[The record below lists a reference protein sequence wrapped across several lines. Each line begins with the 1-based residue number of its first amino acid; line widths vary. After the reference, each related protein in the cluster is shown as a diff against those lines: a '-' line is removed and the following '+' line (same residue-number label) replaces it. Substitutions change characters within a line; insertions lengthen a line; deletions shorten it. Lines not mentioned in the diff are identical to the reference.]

1 MLRQYARCRCGD
13 GKVLHSSSGTSR
25 RCHSIRLLLGHHESE
40 VTVINN
46 LFIPKLGMTMEKGT
60 ISEWVAEDGDQVQ
73 QDQVVLILETE
84 KVAHELVAP
93 SAGILAVF
101 GKAGEEYL
109 CGTVVG
115 AVAETKDEYDAIKK
129 DPAKF
134 LAEQGTVPIE
144 MLDEAESAA
153 ASPEAENAAPASELT
168 AGDQGGS
175 ERIRISPLARN
186 LAKAHGV
193 VISTVKGSGPGGR
206 IIKRDIEAVRQKAS
220 DATAKAP
227 QTAVPPAAA
236 SGERGAGKR
245 VLETIPFS
253 GMRKSIADN
262 LHHSLSSSAR
272 VTVMFELDVTDLMEF
287 RSYYSNQAGTLGF
300 KVTYT
305 DLFVLMVSRCL
316 KAIPIMNSSIV
327 GNEIKIWKDI
337 NIGFAVAVK
346 RSETES
352 GLVVPVIKNTE
363 QMSLG
368 DIAKARIA
376 LMEKARSN
384 TLAMDEISG
393 GTFTLTN
400 TGALSSA
407 GWQIQTP
414 IMSPGEAVVLGTGT
428 IVDRPV
434 VKNREIVIGSIMP
447 MSLSFDHRIMD
458 GIPPGQFMDK
468 LTQMATEPQ
477 MILI

>member
-1 MLRQYARCRCGD
+1 M
-13 GKVLHSSSGTSR
+13 
-25 RCHSIRLLLGHHESE
+25 
-40 VTVINN
+40 
-46 LFIPKLGMTMEKGT
+46 
-60 ISEWVAEDGDQVQ
+60 
-73 QDQVVLILETE
+73 ILETE

-115 AVAETKDEYDAIKK
+115 AVAETKDEYEAIKK

-186 LAKAHGV
+186 LAKEQGV
-193 VISTVKGSGPGGR
+193 VLSTVKGSGPGGR
-206 IIKRDIEAVRQKAS
+206 IIKRDIEAAIALGRQKAP
-220 DATAKAP
+220 DAAARVP
-227 QTAVPPAAA
+227 QTASPAAA
-236 SGERGAGKR
+236 ADAERVAGKR
-245 VLETIPFS
+245 VLETIPFT

-287 RSYYSNQAGTLGF
+287 RSYYANQAGTLGF

-434 VKNREIVIGSIMP
+434 VKNRAIVIGSIMP